1 MYFGPLP
8 TAEAAGAILAHAQA
22 VAGLRMKKG
31 RVLSTGDV
39 EALLAAGVD
48 SVIAARLEAGDMAE
62 DEAAEAIAGTL
73 AGAAVRR
80 QAAFTGRANLY
91 AEADGV
97 LCLDTGRIDALNRI
111 DEAIT
116 VATLPPHHR
125 VREGQMLATIK
136 IIPFAAP
143 RAAVETALA
152 IAGEATPLVSVSALR
167 PRNAALIMTRLETT
181 KASVLDKTREVLAAR
196 LTELSSRIGHEARCA
211 HEAEAIGSEI
221 EAALAAGANPVLIFG
236 ASAITDRR
244 DEIPAGIEAAGGTV
258 DHFGMP
264 VDPGNLLLLGHKGD
278 VPIIGLPGCAR
289 SPKLNGF
296 DWVLERLVAGVPV
309 TADDI
314 KAMGTG
320 GLLMEIA
327 SRPQPRAGSQA
338 NEPARAPR
346 IAALVLAAG
355 QSRRM
360 GRRNKLLAEIDGV
373 PMVARAVDSA
383 LASEARSVVVV
394 TGHEPDE
401 VRACLADRS
410 VRFAHSP
417 DYAEGLS
424 QSLRAGLD
432 ALGEDIDGVVVLLG
446 DMPRVGPAHIDK
458 LIAAF
463 NPLEG
468 RAICVPT
475 RAGKRGNPVLFARH
489 LFEDMR
495 TVAGDVGARHLIGQH
510 EDELVEVEMGGD
522 DDAIFIDVD
531 TPEAL
536 TEITSRST

>member
-31 RVLSTGDV
+31 RMLSTGDV

-48 SVIAARLEAGDMAE
+48 SVVAARLEAGDMAE
-62 DEAAEAIAGTL
+62 DEAAEVIAGTL

-91 AEADGV
+91 GEADGV
-97 LCLDTGRIDALNRI
+97 LCLDTARIDALNRI

-152 IAGEATPLVSVSALR
+152 IAGEASPLVALSPLR

-196 LTELSSRIGHEARCA
+196 LTELSSRISHEARCA
-211 HEAEAIGSEI
+211 HEAEAIGAEI
-221 EAALAAGANPVLIFG
+221 ETALEAGANPVLIFG

-244 DEIPAGIEAAGGTV
+244 DEIPSGIEVAGGTV

-264 VDPGNLLLLGHKGD
+264 VDPGNLLLLGHKGA

-314 KAMGTG
+314 KEMGTG

-327 SRPQPRAGSQA
+327 SRPQPRAGSQTS
-338 NEPARAPR
+338 EPARAPR

-394 TGHEPDE
+394 TGHEPEE

-417 DYAEGLS
+417 DYVEGLS

-432 ALGEDIDGVVVLLG
+432 ALGEDVDGVIVLLG